1 MRLGRLLEGV
11 LLVSWGL
18 PVFGQAPLSLQDAIM
33 QAERTNP
40 RLQAVIAKRDAVSAR
55 AQATAGMLSPQV
67 SVSGWL
73 ARGTVEN
80 MLTSSPGVMP
90 DSMRMAQ
97 REGFSSAQ
105 VKLVLPLFTG
115 GRLQAMAG
123 AARQEAAS
131 MSADVQEMVQEVRLE
146 VTDRYLQA
154 LLRRQLV
161 RVAEQQLQAQEEQTR
176 IIQAMYEVGKVPLAY
191 LLRSRAAE
199 AEARQMLTTARND
212 FQKSLL
218 DLQVSM
224 GISPTG
230 DVDLPL
236 DLQEP
241 AFRPPGDADE
251 AVQRAL
257 QRRALLQAHRH
268 LLQMREMER
277 RAAQGALMP
286 QTYLTASGDWTK
298 AQGMSAES
306 GYTVA
311 LVLSVPLW
319 TGRQLEAGVRE
330 ADSRAREQQANLRTL
345 QLQVE
350 NEVRQAWLDIGTA
363 KTNLATAEA
372 VLQDAEEAY
381 RIAALRVNEGKAPLV
396 EQIDAI
402 AALTDARTRF
412 FRARTEYLL
421 AQARLLR
428 AIGEL

>member
-1 MRLGRLLEGV
+1 MV
-11 LLVSWGL
+11 WGL
-18 PVFGQAPLSLQDAIM
+18 PVLGQAPLSLQDAIA

-40 RLQAVIAKRDAVSAR
+40 RLQAVKAQRDAVSAR
-55 AQATAGMLSPQV
+55 AQAVAGMLSPQV

-73 ARGTVEN
+73 AQGTVEN
-80 MLTSSPGVMP
+80 MLASSPGVMP

-115 GRLQAMAG
+115 GRLQAMVG
-123 AARQEAAS
+123 SARREVAF
-131 MSADVQEMVQEVRLE
+131 MSAEVQEMVQDVRLE
-146 VTDRYLQA
+146 VAERYLQA
-154 LLRRQLV
+154 LLRHQLV
-161 RVAEQQLQAQEEQTR
+161 GVAEQRLQAQAEQTR
-176 IIQAMYEVGKVPLAY
+176 IIQTMYEVGKVPLAY

-199 AEARQMLTTARND
+199 AEARQILTTARND

-230 DVDLPL
+230 EVSLPL
-236 DLQEP
+236 DMQEP
-241 AFRPPGDADE
+241 TFRLPGDADE

-257 QRRALLQAHRH
+257 QHRALLQSHRY
-268 LLQMREMER
+268 LLQMRELER

-298 AQGMSAES
+298 ARGMSAEL

-311 LVLSVPLW
+311 LVLSMPIW
-319 TGRQLEAGVRE
+319 TGRQLEAQVHE
-330 ADSRAREQQANLRTL
+330 ADSRVREQQANLRAL

-350 NEVRQAWLDIGTA
+350 NEVRRAWLDIGTA
-363 KTNLATAEA
+363 KTNVATAEA

-381 RIAALRVNEGKAPLV
+381 RIAVLRVNEGKAPLV
-396 EQIDAI
+396 EQIDAL
-402 AALTDARTRF
+402 AALTDARTRLF
-412 FRARTEYLL
+412 QARTDHLL

-428 AIGEL
+428 AMGEL

>member
-1 MRLGRLLEGV
+1 MV
-11 LLVSWGL
+11 WGL
-18 PVFGQAPLSLQDAIM
+18 PVLGQAPLSLQDAIA

-40 RLQAVIAKRDAVSAR
+40 RLQAVKAQRDAVSAR
-55 AQATAGMLSPQV
+55 AQAVAGMLSPQV

-73 ARGTVEN
+73 AQGTVEN
-80 MLTSSPGVMP
+80 MLASSPGVMP

-115 GRLQAMAG
+115 GRLQAMVG
-123 AARQEAAS
+123 SARREVAF
-131 MSADVQEMVQEVRLE
+131 MSAEVQEMVQDVRLE
-146 VTDRYLQA
+146 VAERYLQA
-154 LLRRQLV
+154 LLRHQLV
-161 RVAEQQLQAQEEQTR
+161 GVAEQRLQAQAEQTR

-199 AEARQMLTTARND
+199 AEARQILTTARND

-230 DVDLPL
+230 EVSLPL
-236 DLQEP
+236 DMQEP
-241 AFRPPGDADE
+241 TFRLPGDADE

-257 QRRALLQAHRH
+257 QHRALLQSHRY
-268 LLQMREMER
+268 LLQMRELER

-286 QTYLTASGDWTK
+286 QTYLAASGDWTK
-298 AQGMSAES
+298 ARGMSAEL

-311 LVLSVPLW
+311 LVLSMPIW
-319 TGRQLEAGVRE
+319 TGRQLEAQVHE
-330 ADSRAREQQANLRTL
+330 ADSRVREQQANLRAL

-350 NEVRQAWLDIGTA
+350 NEVRRAWLDIGTA
-363 KTNLATAEA
+363 KTNVATAEA

-381 RIAALRVNEGKAPLV
+381 RIAVLRVNEGKAPLV
-396 EQIDAI
+396 EQIDAL
-402 AALTDARTRF
+402 AALTDARTRLF
-412 FRARTEYLL
+412 QARTDHLL

-428 AIGEL
+428 AMGEL

>member
-1 MRLGRLLEGV
+1 MV
-11 LLVSWGL
+11 WGL
-18 PVFGQAPLSLQDAIM
+18 PVLGQAPLSLQDAIA

-40 RLQAVIAKRDAVSAR
+40 RLQAVKAQQDAVSAR
-55 AQATAGMLSPQV
+55 AQAVAGMLSPQV

-73 ARGTVEN
+73 AQGTVEN
-80 MLTSSPGVMP
+80 MLASSPGVMP

-115 GRLQAMAG
+115 GRLQAMVG
-123 AARQEAAS
+123 SARREVAF
-131 MSADVQEMVQEVRLE
+131 MSAEVQEMVQDVRLE
-146 VTDRYLQA
+146 VAERYLQA
-154 LLRRQLV
+154 LLRHQLV
-161 RVAEQQLQAQEEQTR
+161 GVAEQRLQAQAEQTR

-199 AEARQMLTTARND
+199 AEARQILTTARND

-230 DVDLPL
+230 EVSLPL
-236 DLQEP
+236 DMQEP
-241 AFRPPGDADE
+241 TFRLPGDADE

-257 QRRALLQAHRH
+257 QHRALLQSHRY
-268 LLQMREMER
+268 LLQMRELER

-286 QTYLTASGDWTK
+286 QTYLAASGDWTK
-298 AQGMSAES
+298 ARGMSAEL

-311 LVLSVPLW
+311 LVLSMPIW
-319 TGRQLEAGVRE
+319 TGRQLEAQVHE
-330 ADSRAREQQANLRTL
+330 ADSRVREQQANLRAL

-350 NEVRQAWLDIGTA
+350 NEVRRAWLDIGTA
-363 KTNLATAEA
+363 KTNVATAEA

-381 RIAALRVNEGKAPLV
+381 RIAVLRVNEGKAPLV
-396 EQIDAI
+396 EQIDAL
-402 AALTDARTRF
+402 AALTDARTRLF
-412 FRARTEYLL
+412 QARTDHLL

-428 AIGEL
+428 AMGEL

>member
-1 MRLGRLLEGV
+1 MV
-11 LLVSWGL
+11 WGL
-18 PVFGQAPLSLQDAIM
+18 PVLGQAPLSLQDAIA

-40 RLQAVIAKRDAVSAR
+40 RLQAVKAQRDAVSAR
-55 AQATAGMLSPQV
+55 AQAVAGMLSPQV

-73 ARGTVEN
+73 AQGTVEN
-80 MLTSSPGVMP
+80 MLASSPGVMP

-115 GRLQAMAG
+115 GRLQAMVG
-123 AARQEAAS
+123 SARREVAF
-131 MSADVQEMVQEVRLE
+131 MSAEVQEMVQDVRLE
-146 VTDRYLQA
+146 VAERYLQA
-154 LLRRQLV
+154 LLRHQLV
-161 RVAEQQLQAQEEQTR
+161 GVVEQRLQAQAEQTR

-199 AEARQMLTTARND
+199 AEARQILTTARND

-230 DVDLPL
+230 EVSLPL
-236 DLQEP
+236 EMQEP
-241 AFRPPGDADE
+241 TFRLPGDADE

-257 QRRALLQAHRH
+257 QHRALLQSHRY
-268 LLQMREMER
+268 LLQMRELER

-286 QTYLTASGDWTK
+286 QTYLAASGDWTK

-311 LVLSVPLW
+311 LVLSMPLW
-319 TGRQLEAGVRE
+319 TGRQLEAQVHE
-330 ADSRAREQQANLRTL
+330 ADSRVREQQANLRAL

-350 NEVRQAWLDIGTA
+350 NEVRRAWLDIGTA
-363 KTNLATAEA
+363 KTNVATAEA

-381 RIAALRVNEGKAPLV
+381 RIAVLRVNEGKAPLV
-396 EQIDAI
+396 EQIDAL
-402 AALTDARTRF
+402 AALTDARTRLF
-412 FRARTEYLL
+412 QARTDHLL

-428 AIGEL
+428 AMGEL

>member
-1 MRLGRLLEGV
+1 MV
-11 LLVSWGL
+11 WGL
-18 PVFGQAPLSLQDAIM
+18 PVLGQAPLSLQDAIA

-40 RLQAVIAKRDAVSAR
+40 RLQAVKAQQDAVSAR
-55 AQATAGMLSPQV
+55 AQAVAGMLSPQV

-73 ARGTVEN
+73 AQGTVEN
-80 MLTSSPGVMP
+80 MLASSPGVMP

-115 GRLQAMAG
+115 GRLQAMVG
-123 AARQEAAS
+123 SARREVAF
-131 MSADVQEMVQEVRLE
+131 MSAEVQEMVQDVRLE
-146 VTDRYLQA
+146 VAERYLQA
-154 LLRRQLV
+154 LLRHQLV
-161 RVAEQQLQAQEEQTR
+161 GVAEQRLQAQAEQTR

-199 AEARQMLTTARND
+199 AEAKQMWTTARND
-212 FQKSLL
+212 FRKSLL

-241 AFRPPGDADE
+241 TFRLPGDVDE
-251 AVQRAL
+251 AVQCAL

-268 LLQMREMER
+268 RLGMRQLER
-277 RAAQGALMP
+277 RAAQGVLMP
-286 QTYLTASGDWTK
+286 QTYLTVSGDWTK

-311 LVLSVPLW
+311 LVLSMPLW
-319 TGRQLEAGVRE
+319 TGRQLEARVRE
-330 ADSRAREQQANLRTL
+330 ADSRAREQQANLRAL

-381 RIAALRVNEGKAPLV
+381 RIAVLRVNEGKAPLV
-396 EQIDAI
+396 EQIDAL

-412 FRARTEYLL
+412 FHVRTEYLL
-421 AQARLLR
+421 ARTRLLR
-428 AIGEL
+428 AIGDL